1 MRRRMVRLWVTVVVL
16 IPFGGRV
23 SAQAGSSVAAGVGFE
38 RYSFGT
44 PEAIDIESLT
54 LLTVPFGGRFE
65 LGRRVSVGLTGA
77 WARASLVNSDG
88 EETEYSGLTDTE
100 ASVVVQLAPGW
111 ASLTAVALLPTGSKS
126 MTFEE
131 MIVAGAVA
139 ADQLPFRITHW
150 GTGGGAG
157 MSLAVTR
164 PIGSF
169 AAGLSVGYVVA
180 RTFEP
185 LAGDAFEYRPG
196 NQLQVVAAVDRLIGE
211 SAKAAVRAK
220 YQRFAADEGDGRNLF
235 QSGDRLTVTGS
246 LDFAVGRSTAIVYA
260 GWYDRDTA
268 ELFEPPEILASQTM
282 VYGGAG
288 LRTSLGSAVL
298 QPSVDFRAVDTEAG
312 PGYTVGV
319 GASLEAPAGT
329 STLIP
334 SARLRFGSAE
344 SVDGVKTRF
353 TGLDAGFSI
362 RLGARE
368 R

>member
-1 MRRRMVRLWVTVVVL
+1 MVRLWATVAVL
-16 IPFGGRV
+16 IPFAGRV
-23 SAQAGSSVAAGVGFE
+23 SAQAGSSVAGGVGFE

-44 PEAIDIESLT
+44 PGAIDIESLT

-111 ASLTAVALLPTGSKS
+111 ASLTGVALLPTGSKS

-220 YQRFAADEGDGRNLF
+220 YQRFGADEGDGRNLF

-260 GWYDRDTA
+260 GWYERDPA
-268 ELFEPPEILASQTM
+268 ELLQPPPEILPSQTM
-282 VYGGAG
+282 LYGGAG
-288 LRTSLGSAVL
+288 LRASLGSAVL
-298 QPSVDFRAVDTEAG
+298 QPSVDVRVVDTEVG